1 MRFIPRFILRFM
13 TCLAFTSLWFGLSPA
28 SAGELTLRESENLTL
43 ARDPMIEGFQAKA
56 RALSETAIADGQLPD
71 PEIKAGIMNLPE
83 DTFSTTQENMTQVQI
98 GVRQSFPRG
107 DTLSLRTRKG
117 MELSEVERARR
128 RNRGRTVLLEVRKN
142 WLDLYYLNQATEI
155 IKDNKKL
162 FRQLI
167 DVTESLYALGRNN
180 QQDVV
185 SAELELNLLE
195 DRETE
200 IAAMRDMAIADLA
213 RWVGPENASRHL
225 PATLPELPTPLPLNE
240 TEARLPDHPLMQAED
255 AELRASRTAIDLAN
269 ELYKPKWMVD
279 LTQSFRQGDNTGRT
293 DARAD
298 FLSFMV
304 TMDVPIFTDKR
315 QDRRVAASRQ
325 QAAAAGF
332 RRDDRLRELQR
343 TLARQ
348 YAAWNRL
355 GERVELYEKAVLAR
369 AGQNV
374 EASIKAYQSDVT
386 DFTGLMRAQITE
398 LDTRLKWVQVR
409 VERAKAQA
417 AILYLSE
424 EVYLTDDTPAP
435 NQGSKE

>member
-1 MRFIPRFILRFM
+1 
-13 TCLAFTSLWFGLSPA
+13 
-28 SAGELTLRESENLTL
+28 
-43 ARDPMIEGFQAKA
+43 
-56 RALSETAIADGQLPD
+56 
-71 PEIKAGIMNLPE
+71 
-83 DTFSTTQENMTQVQI
+83 
-98 GVRQSFPRG
+98 
-107 DTLSLRTRKG
+107 
-117 MELSEVERARR
+117 
-128 RNRGRTVLLEVRKN
+128 
-142 WLDLYYLNQATEI
+142 
-155 IKDNKKL
+155 
-162 FRQLI
+162 
-167 DVTESLYALGRNN
+167 
-180 QQDVV
+180 
-185 SAELELNLLE
+185 
-195 DRETE
+195 
-200 IAAMRDMAIADLA
+200 
-213 RWVGPENASRHL
+213 
-225 PATLPELPTPLPLNE
+225 
-240 TEARLPDHPLMQAED
+240 
-255 AELRASRTAIDLAN
+255 
-269 ELYKPKWMVD
+269 
-279 LTQSFRQGDNTGRT
+279 
-293 DARAD
+293 
-298 FLSFMV
+298 
-304 TMDVPIFTDKR
+304 
-315 QDRRVAASRQ
+315 RQ